1 MEPRTVLVVDDDHK
15 IVNLVALYL
24 KNEGYQV
31 ICAYDGEDALN
42 QVYLNK
48 PDLLILDLMLPK
60 INGQEVCQILREKSS
75 IPIIMLTALSTED
88 DKIVGLK
95 GGADDYV
102 TKPFSPRELVARVGS
117 VLRRAE
123 GEVSSHQTAIRF
135 GPLEIDPVRHE
146 VQLNGQMVNLTP
158 TEYRLLE
165 VMSGEPG
172 RSFKR
177 RELIE
182 RVFGY
187 TYDGMERT
195 IDVHV
200 MNLRKKITPQA
211 DSIQFISTVPG
222 FGYRFEEFHAQP
234 QV

>member
-1 MEPRTVLVVDDDHK
+1 MDPRTILVVDDDHK

-31 ICAYDGEDALN
+31 IFAYDGEEALN
-42 QVYLNK
+42 QVYLHN
-48 PDLLILDLMLPK
+48 PDLVVLDLMLPK
-60 INGQEVCQILREKSS
+60 INGQEVCQILREKSK

-88 DKIVGLK
+88 DKIDGLK

-102 TKPFSPRELVARVGS
+102 TKPFSPRELVARVAS
-117 VLRRAE
+117 VLRRTESESAGRE
-123 GEVSSHQTAIRF
+123 AGLRF
-135 GPLEIDPVRHE
+135 GGLEIDPIRHE
-146 VQLNGQMVNLTP
+146 VRINSQLINLTP

-165 VMSGEPG
+165 VMAGEPG

-200 MNLRKKITPQA
+200 MNLRKKVA
-211 DSIQFISTVPG
+211 DPSGASQLISTVPG
-222 FGYRFEEFHAQP
+222 FGYRFEESKA
-234 QV
+234 